1 MARLLFDYR
10 CTECRADIELFVP
23 TPAPPTMECPE
34 CAGEA
39 RRRYTSKGLA
49 LTGESLRAVAPAS
62 GGTDCRDNPDVPGLC
77 HVAPSARKRL
87 IARHRGDVD
96 TYEAETKRQT
106 REFEAKGPAKLHRV
120 ISHSH

>member
-23 TPAPPTMECPE
+23 TPAPPSMECPA

-39 RRRYTSKGLA
+39 RRRYTSRGLA
-49 LTGESLRAVAPAS
+49 LRGESLRAVAPAS
-62 GGTDCRDNPDVPGLC
+62 GGVECRDNADVPGLC
-77 HVAPSARKRL
+77 HVAPAARRRL
-87 IARHRGDVD
+87 ISRHRGDVE

-106 REFEAKGPAKLHRV
+106 REFEAKGPPKLHQV
-120 ISHSH
+120 ISQSH

>member
-10 CTECRADIELFVP
+10 CTQCRADIELFVP
-23 TPAPPTMECPE
+23 TPAPPTTPCPACE
-34 CAGEA
+34 GEA

-49 LTGESLRAVAPAS
+49 LSGEGLQAVAPAS
-62 GGTDCRDNPDVPGLC
+62 GGIDCRDNPDVPGLC
-77 HVAPSARKRL
+77 HVAPSARRRL

-106 REFEAKGPAKLHRV
+106 R
-120 ISHSH
+120 